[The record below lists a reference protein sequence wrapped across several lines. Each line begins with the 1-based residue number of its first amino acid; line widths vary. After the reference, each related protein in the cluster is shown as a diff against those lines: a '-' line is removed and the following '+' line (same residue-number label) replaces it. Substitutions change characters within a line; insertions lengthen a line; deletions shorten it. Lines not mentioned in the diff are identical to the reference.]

1 MRRRKY
7 YKTNRRHKKRGRGF
21 PYIYNNRVY
30 FEKKNTK
37 RNQGSFTSYKTSFKR
52 CWRRYWTFM
61 VENVWFI
68 NRKKSKRKNKRKY
81 KAKRAKGFGDGFKLL
96 YSLGKQWRNS
106 VR

>member
-37 RNQGSFTSYKTSFKR
+37 RN
-52 CWRRYWTFM
+52 
-61 VENVWFI
+61 
-68 NRKKSKRKNKRKY
+68 
-81 KAKRAKGFGDGFKLL
+81 
-96 YSLGKQWRNS
+96 
-106 VR
+106 